1 MKDSFVPLLSID
13 SLVSL
18 IQYKQKYC
26 IDKTKVVI
34 DNARN
39 YSTVPKYIK
48 MMLTR
53 GLGYHLNIKIIII
66 LNGL

>member
-1 MKDSFVPLLSID
+1 MSID

-18 IQYKQKYC
+18 IKYKQKYC

-53 GLGYHLNIKIIII
+53 AFRLLFKHKNNNYIKWSVIYIYID
-66 LNGL
+66 